1 MYTDGWRL
9 HSKVIKLIKVVLLV
23 LLMILKGDNNFET
36 PCTHLSVPFGAVLMK
51 FTMVNTYSG

>member
-9 HSKVIKLIKVVLLV
+9 HRKVIKLIKVVLLV

-36 PCTHLSVPFGAVLMK
+36 PCIVEQDIANTDITH
-51 FTMVNTYSG
+51 